1 MHLKKNLVSWC
12 FLVVLRLRVADA
24 GDFEDPKLAKAGAD
38 LYNQGAATLVEN
50 INEKGNLIISSFSLM
65 TAMGMVY
72 LGTSGKTE
80 EQMKSSLFNSKSK
93 EEVGK
98 LNQYVTDKWVTDM
111 SKSKGIV
118 AKGANRIWVDKSFKL
133 LPEYEKKVKE
143 YYFTVPRTEDF
154 ASLAEK
160 ARKDMNEFVANQT
173 DNMLKDF
180 LSKGSV
186 SSSTKAVLINALYMK
201 GVWATQFDPKDTEE
215 ANFHVDNKTK
225 VKVQMMH
232 VKSRF
237 RWTVFDEG
245 ATALELPYKGGGA
258 TMVIVLPDEDKD
270 LYAIEKKVYE
280 KDFATMFERGPPRK
294 AHVWIPRWKTGKML
308 DLEKTLKAMGN
319 THLFDNA
326 DLGGMTKQA
335 GLRLS
340 KVVQECIVEVNE
352 EGTEAAAATAV
363 SASSRSIPSPPLQF
377 RVDRPFVF
385 AIVEKETGLL
395 AYSGR
400 IVDPSHK

>member
-1 MHLKKNLVSWC
+1 MNLATWC
-12 FLVVLRLRVADA
+12 FLAVLRVRVTDA

-38 LYNQGAATLVEN
+38 LYNQGAAKLVEN
-50 INEKGNLIISSFSLM
+50 IDEKGNLIISSFSLM

-80 EQMKSSLFNSKSK
+80 KQMKSSLFNSKPK

-98 LNQYVTDKWVTDM
+98 LNQYVTDKWVTD
-111 SKSKGIV
+111 V
-118 AKGANRIWVDKSFKL
+118 AENPNANFFKGANRIWVDKSFKL
-133 LPEYEKKVKE
+133 LPEYEKSVKK

-154 ASLAEK
+154 ATQAEK

-186 SSSTKAVLINALYMK
+186 SSSTKVVLINALYMK
-201 GVWATQFDPKDTEE
+201 GVWATKFAPKDTEE
-215 ANFHVDNKTK
+215 ADFHVDKKTK

-232 VKSRF
+232 VKAKF

-245 ATALELPYKGGGA
+245 ATALELPYKGDTA
-258 TMVIVLPDEDKD
+258 TMVIILPDKDKD
-270 LYAIEKKVYE
+270 LYAIEKKMYK

-308 DLEKTLKAMGN
+308 DLEKPLKALGN

-340 KVVQECIVEVNE
+340 KVIQECIIEVDE
-352 EGTEAAAATAV
+352 EGTKAAAATAV
-363 SASSRSIPSPPLQF
+363 AASARSIPSPPLKF
-377 RVDRPFVF
+377 KADRPFVF
-385 AIVEKETGLL
+385 AIVEKATGLL